1 MKQSDKVF
9 AIMLHLT
16 ILSVLAYK
24 YGAPSTNH
32 PIACVFAAFSTL
44 VIIRT
49 LFR

>member
-1 MKQSDKVF
+1 MKTRHTLF
-9 AIMLHLT
+9 AIALHLT

-24 YGAPSTNH
+24 YGAHSTDH
-32 PIACVFAAFSTL
+32 PIACVFAVFSTL